1 MLELLLNAVLY
12 GTGMDMTIDELVA
25 AYEKDPELKA
35 ALEKAR
41 DDMARLKERL
51 GKAAYREWL
60 LGNFV
65 NVEDI
70 RRDV

>member
-1 MLELLLNAVLY
+1 
-12 GTGMDMTIDELVA
+12 MTVDELVA
-25 AYEKDPELKA
+25 EYEKDPERKA

-41 DDMARLKERL
+41 AEMARLKERI
-51 GKAAYREWL
+51 GAVAYCEWL

-65 NVEDI
+65 DFDEI

>member
-1 MLELLLNAVLY
+1 
-12 GTGMDMTIDELVA
+12 MTIDELVA

-51 GKAAYREWL
+51 GEAAYREWL

-65 NVEDI
+65 NFEEI
-70 RRDV
+70 RRDAQQCIRQNSG

>member
-1 MLELLLNAVLY
+1 
-12 GTGMDMTIDELVA
+12 MTVDELVA
-25 AYEKDPELKA
+25 EYEKDPELKA

-41 DDMARLKERL
+41 SDMARLKERI
-51 GKAAYREWL
+51 GAAAYREWL

-65 NVEDI
+65 NVEEI